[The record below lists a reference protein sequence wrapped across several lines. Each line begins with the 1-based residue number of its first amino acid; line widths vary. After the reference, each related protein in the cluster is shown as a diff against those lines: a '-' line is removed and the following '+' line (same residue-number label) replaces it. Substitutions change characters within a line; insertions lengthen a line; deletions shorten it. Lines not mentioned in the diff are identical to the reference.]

1 MCRIINGREISE
13 RVYLEIKNEL
23 HDLTRNGQ
31 SFPIVLAVVNIGNDK
46 ASKIYVNCKKKAC
59 EKLGIKLEEHIFDS
73 SVEETEVINCIESL
87 NKNESITG
95 ILVQLPL
102 PSHFCQEKIL
112 SAIDENKDIDA
123 LNPVNLGKLVFPTY
137 DKKKDFAPCT
147 ALAILEILKQKKID
161 LLGKHVIVIG
171 KSNIVGKPLA
181 LMLSH
186 KKATVTL
193 CDSKTENLPFFCKNS
208 DIIISAAGVKNLINK
223 NMVNNKS
230 IIIDAGI
237 VKNDDD
243 KICGDI
249 NFVEVAPI
257 VRAITPVPGGVGP
270 VTVAIMIKN
279 LHIAAK
285 NKRAIHGTFDVRST

>member
-1 MCRIINGREISE
+1 MEKEFRNLAISE
-13 RVYLEIKNEL
+13 QNFSLR
-23 HDLTRNGQ
+23 
-31 SFPIVLAVVNIGNDK
+31 LAVISVGDDK

-73 SVEETEVINCIESL
+73 YVAEIEVINCIKSL
-87 NKNESITG
+87 NKNGFVAG

-102 PSHFCQEKIL
+102 PSHFCQENIL
-112 SAIDENKDIDA
+112 SAIDKNKDIDA
-123 LNPVNLGKLVFPTY
+123 LNPVSLGKLVFPTY
-137 DKKKDFAPCT
+137 NEKKDFAPCT
-147 ALAILEILKQKKID
+147 ALAILEILKYEKIN

-186 KKATVTL
+186 KRATVTL
-193 CDSKTENLPFFCKNS
+193 CDSKTKNLPFFCKNA
-208 DIIISAAGVKNLINK
+208 DIIVSAAGVKNLINK
-223 NMVNNKS
+223 NMVSNKS

-237 VKNDDD
+237 VKNDDG
-243 KICGDI
+243 KICGDV
-249 NFVEVAPI
+249 NFVEIAPV

-285 NKRAIHGTFDVRST
+285 NKKAIHGELNSRSAQI